1 MGALQMVSKEDF
13 EKVEMKVGRVLS
25 VEDHP
30 NADKLMVMR
39 VDVGEQSPRTLVAG
53 LKPYYRKEELQGK
66 LVVVVTNLDPV
77 RLRGIESHGMLLA
90 AQDDD
95 QVVVLTLD
103 KEIAAGSTVL

>member
-1 MGALQMVSKEDF
+1 MVSKEDF